1 MLSSNGITPALSGL
15 SGLGSLHDFSSSRR
29 KGQRTNGLPK
39 DLSGKFY
46 ALDEYMN
53 LLTRIACLRR
63 LSAKL
68 LFLLIALVLVLWSQ
82 MALAVGTFIPA
93 TNRID
98 MVYDQQRDI

>member
-29 KGQRTNGLPK
+29 KGQKTNGLPK

-46 ALDEYMN
+46 ALNEYMN

-68 LFLLIALVLVLWSQ
+68 LFLLIALVLWSQ
-82 MALAVGTFIPA
+82 TALAVGTFIPA

-98 MVYDQQRDI
+98 MV